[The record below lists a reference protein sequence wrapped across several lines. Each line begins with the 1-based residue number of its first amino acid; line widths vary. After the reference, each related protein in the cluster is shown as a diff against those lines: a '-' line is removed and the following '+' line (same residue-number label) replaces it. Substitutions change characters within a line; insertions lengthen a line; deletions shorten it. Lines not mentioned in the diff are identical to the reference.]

1 MRTSQ
6 TSLEAENSFAGM
18 VAAFSIVE
26 PSGNFRLTVTLGVS
40 GKSWLTK
47 GLVIIN
53 IAKVDPSTS
62 ASMYHHSKVPGLP
75 SLCAPSSH
83 DAIRSRS
90 TPSLWKSSGDWPTR
104 AGRADIFVAI
114 IVTFR
119 CGYRGAVVWPTSPS
133 GLCAVRLGARA
144 SEVGVL

>member
-1 MRTSQ
+1 
-6 TSLEAENSFAGM
+6 M

-26 PSGNFRLTVTLGVS
+26 PSGNVRLTVTLGVS

-62 ASMYHHSKVPGLP
+62 ASMYHHSKVPGPP

-83 DAIRSRS
+83 GSIRPFS
-90 TPSLWKSSGDWPTR
+90 TPNLWKSSGDWPTR
-104 AGRADIFVAI
+104 AGRADIFVVI

-119 CGYRGAVVWPTSPS
+119 CGCRGAVVWPAFAQLAT
-133 GLCAVRLGARA
+133 GIRIIHLR
-144 SEVGVL
+144 